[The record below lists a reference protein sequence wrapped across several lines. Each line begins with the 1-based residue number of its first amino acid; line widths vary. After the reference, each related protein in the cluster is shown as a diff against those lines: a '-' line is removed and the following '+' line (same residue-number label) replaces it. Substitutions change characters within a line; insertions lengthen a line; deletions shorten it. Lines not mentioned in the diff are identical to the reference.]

1 MESIEKG
8 TPSSAAAADGKE
20 SELKIASSPSIKRR
34 KSLKDFNFARLN
46 SIGKVSFIHELLN
59 FATHF
64 YAGASYPMR
73 MPRRDAKETKTPT
86 QRMWKTSSELGCR
99 VNGRKIVMRIRISQ
113 SHSPQYGFLTH
124 YLYSFLSLSI
134 YFCVFIPL

>member
-64 YAGASYPMR
+64 YAGACYANAKKGCKRNENANAKDVENQFRIR
-73 MPRRDAKETKTPT
+73 M
-86 QRMWKTSSELGCR
+86 SSEWQKDCYAD
-99 VNGRKIVMRIRISQ
+99 KDQ
-113 SHSPQYGFLTH
+113 P
-124 YLYSFLSLSI
+124 
-134 YFCVFIPL
+134 